1 MYLYDYNIRARRHVN
16 HSVKSILCNIV
27 SRHPSGVAI
36 ILAVAVAMAAG
47 GCSTRTNTAASRNYQ
62 AFITRYNVYFNGD
75 QHYKETL
82 KEMESVYEDDYSGPY
97 ILHPAEAYNVPAA
110 PQPTG
115 SFTRSIEKAQ
125 KAIQLHSIKKR
136 PRRTPGRRN
145 DPEYRKWLKREEYN
159 PFLHNAWMMMGRSQY
174 MNGDFLGAA
183 ATFYYVSRHF
193 SWLDATVTEARL
205 WEARCYCALDWLY
218 EAEVIISRI
227 SDSKLE
233 SKLLRELHA
242 FVSADFYVRS
252 HMYDRAIPHLSE
264 AARMASKPQKTRL
277 YFILGRVCAEAGRKK
292 EAYQAYRKA
301 GSGIGASYRAR
312 FNARIKQ
319 SEVYDGAAIAS
330 EVNALRRLTRYG
342 SNRDYLDQIYYAIA
356 NLYLSRGDTVNAIT
370 NYELAAERSTRNGI
384 DKAISQATLGGLY
397 YDLGQYDKA
406 QFCYSEAVPQ
416 LPDTYPG
423 YAGMKRRSDLLDE
436 LAVYTQNVTLN
447 DSLLRL
453 AEMPESERLT
463 VVNGIISRL
472 VRKEQEEAE
481 NARREEYIAARE
493 AAGEQMEISGSMA
506 PQEFSLSTDRS
517 WYFYNASAR
526 NAGRTDFQRRWGS
539 RKLEDNWR
547 RRNKVSFAFTE
558 DDDSPYEQE
567 DVSDDVSLSEGT
579 SHSASGRGADDPH
592 SPEYYLR
599 QIPLLDVQKV
609 TANDVIQDGLYNSG
623 LILKD
628 KMEDY
633 PAAHKMWDR
642 LLTRYPDNVYRLD
655 VYNNLYLM
663 YMRMGQEEIAEQF
676 RLKIISDFP
685 DSRYAEAMSDPAY
698 ISRVRG
704 MVAEQ
709 ESIYEQAYADYLS
722 DRNLYVHRAYEK
734 MAEDYPLSPLMP
746 KFMFLHAL
754 AYVTEDRPAEF
765 NEVLKTIIERYPD
778 ADIAP
783 LAASWHKGMN
793 EGRRLRSSGTNARG
807 MLWEIRLSNDSVAL
821 ALGESG
827 KIEFRLDPG
836 EPHYL
841 VLLFSTDSLSP
852 NQLLYDV
859 ARHNFSTYVVRDFD
873 LEVMNF
879 GRLGM
884 LIVKGFVNQAELNHY
899 RALLARDV
907 AFSMPSEVRPVEIG
921 KSNFEQLLKGAGS
934 FDDYFRFIGEETV
947 RDTHETVLPSDI
959 YPSSSEMYPPDTVF
973 SDMEPDDAE
982 AEQ

>member
-1 MYLYDYNIRARRHVN
+1 M
-16 HSVKSILCNIV
+16 KSILCNIV

-47 GCSTRTNTAASRNYQ
+47 GCSTRKNTAASRNYQ

-233 SKLLRELHA
+233 SKLLRELHS

-301 GSGIGASYRAR
+301 GSGVGASYRAR

-517 WYFYNASAR
+517 WYS
-526 NAGRTDFQRRWGS
+526 
-539 RKLEDNWR
+539 
-547 RRNKVSFAFTE
+547 
-558 DDDSPYEQE
+558 
-567 DVSDDVSLSEGT
+567 
-579 SHSASGRGADDPH
+579 
-592 SPEYYLR
+592 EYYLR
-599 QIPLLDVQKV
+599 QIPLSDVQKV

-807 MLWEIRLSNDSVAL
+807 MLLEIRLSNDSVAL

>member
-1 MYLYDYNIRARRHVN
+1 M
-16 HSVKSILCNIV
+16 KSILCNIV

-47 GCSTRTNTAASRNYQ
+47 GCSTRKNTAASRNYQ

-233 SKLLRELHA
+233 SKLLRELHS

-301 GSGIGASYRAR
+301 GSGVGASYRAR

-453 AEMPESERLT
+453 A
-463 VVNGIISRL
+463 
-472 VRKEQEEAE
+472 
-481 NARREEYIAARE
+481 
-493 AAGEQMEISGSMA
+493 
-506 PQEFSLSTDRS
+506 
-517 WYFYNASAR
+517 
-526 NAGRTDFQRRWGS
+526 
-539 RKLEDNWR
+539 
-547 RRNKVSFAFTE
+547 
-558 DDDSPYEQE
+558 
-567 DVSDDVSLSEGT
+567 
-579 SHSASGRGADDPH
+579 
-592 SPEYYLR
+592 
-599 QIPLLDVQKV
+599 
-609 TANDVIQDGLYNSG
+609 
-623 LILKD
+623 
-628 KMEDY
+628 
-633 PAAHKMWDR
+633 
-642 LLTRYPDNVYRLD
+642 
-655 VYNNLYLM
+655 
-663 YMRMGQEEIAEQF
+663 
-676 RLKIISDFP
+676 
-685 DSRYAEAMSDPAY
+685 
-698 ISRVRG
+698 
-704 MVAEQ
+704 
-709 ESIYEQAYADYLS
+709 
-722 DRNLYVHRAYEK
+722 
-734 MAEDYPLSPLMP
+734 
-746 KFMFLHAL
+746 
-754 AYVTEDRPAEF
+754 
-765 NEVLKTIIERYPD
+765 
-778 ADIAP
+778 
-783 LAASWHKGMN
+783 
-793 EGRRLRSSGTNARG
+793 
-807 MLWEIRLSNDSVAL
+807 
-821 ALGESG
+821 
-827 KIEFRLDPG
+827 
-836 EPHYL
+836 
-841 VLLFSTDSLSP
+841 
-852 NQLLYDV
+852 
-859 ARHNFSTYVVRDFD
+859 
-873 LEVMNF
+873 
-879 GRLGM
+879 
-884 LIVKGFVNQAELNHY
+884 
-899 RALLARDV
+899 
-907 AFSMPSEVRPVEIG
+907 
-921 KSNFEQLLKGAGS
+921 
-934 FDDYFRFIGEETV
+934 
-947 RDTHETVLPSDI
+947 
-959 YPSSSEMYPPDTVF
+959 
-973 SDMEPDDAE
+973 
-982 AEQ
+982 